1 MPAHTAPL
9 VSAYPVAPASNPPAT
24 VGLPNGV
31 KGGPYCV
38 AQASPPSLFATARM
52 QHCAKP
58 PAQQLVQQLLPSVS
72 RPSQAAKQA
81 PQPTLTREPSREPWQ
96 RSQWLNQ
103 QTEVTA
109 DALSPPIVKAH
120 SQDAGKQESPKDL
133 LLPASGLPPIPSHL
147 VQAIRELKF
156 VDLHDLLPEALRE
169 SQFSKT
175 RESKDEKDKKKKFI
189 INTPL
194 DWAVAFATYT
204 RVAVHCKPERAFE
217 LAAYAS
223 IVLSLARDV
232 KGTAWSRY
240 DLVFHQAAAGN
251 HQLPWHRRE
260 PDIWLTAAMEASA
273 LPSTRPASHLDQ
285 PLAQRSSQICKRWN
299 RGSCTYPLCKYRHV
313 CFGCGESTHVTRDCP
328 ERAAQPTRRS
338 PAAK

>member
-1 MPAHTAPL
+1 M
-9 VSAYPVAPASNPPAT
+9 
-24 VGLPNGV
+24 
-31 KGGPYCV
+31 
-38 AQASPPSLFATARM
+38 
-52 QHCAKP
+52 
-58 PAQQLVQQLLPSVS
+58 
-72 RPSQAAKQA
+72 AAV
-81 PQPTLTREPSREPWQ
+81 PE
-96 RSQWLNQ
+96 WLNQ

-109 DALSPPIVKAH
+109 DAISPTPPIVKAH

-204 RVAVHCKPERAFE
+204 GVAVHCKPERAFE

-223 IVLSLARDV
+223 IVLNLARDV

-240 DLVFHQAAAGN
+240 DLVFRQAAAGN

-285 PLAQRSSQICKRWN
+285 PPAQRSSQICKRWN

-328 ERAAQPTRRS
+328 ELAAQPTRRS

>member
-1 MPAHTAPL
+1 M
-9 VSAYPVAPASNPPAT
+9 
-24 VGLPNGV
+24 
-31 KGGPYCV
+31 
-38 AQASPPSLFATARM
+38 
-52 QHCAKP
+52 
-58 PAQQLVQQLLPSVS
+58 
-72 RPSQAAKQA
+72 AAV
-81 PQPTLTREPSREPWQ
+81 PE
-96 RSQWLNQ
+96 WLNQ

-204 RVAVHCKPERAFE
+204 GVAVHCKPERAFE

-240 DLVFHQAAAGN
+240 DLVFRQAAAGN

-285 PLAQRSSQICKRWN
+285 PPAQRSSQICKRWN

-328 ERAAQPTRRS
+328 ELAAQPTRRS